1 MLIPTSQNT
10 KTITDLREDTLG
22 VLSDV
27 DKLGLVYLFQHSDPR
42 AVVLSLAEFAKL
54 RELIEDRADEQEA
67 AELSLEDRGEGIE
80 LKKIAKKYQ
89 Q

>member
-10 KTITDLREDTLG
+10 KTITDLREDALG

-42 AVVLSLAEFAKL
+42 AVVLSLKEFTKL
-54 RELIEDRADEQEA
+54 CELAEDRTDEQDA
-67 AELSLEDRGEGIE
+67 AELSLEDRGCGIDI
-80 LKKIAKKYQ
+80 KNVAKKYQ
-89 Q
+89 